1 MKRKNDI
8 NESTLRDTAKLLFPA
23 GTVIV
28 LDYMD
33 DPQPVPEGTRGVVKF
48 VDDAGQIHVKWE
60 NGSSL
65 AVIPGVDRFH
75 SV

>member
-1 MKRKNDI
+1 MERKNDI
-8 NESTLRDTAKLLFPA
+8 NEATLRDTAKLLFPA
-23 GTVIV
+23 GTAIV

-33 DPQPVPEGTRGVVKF
+33 DPQPIPEGTRGVVKF

-65 AVIPGVDRFH
+65 AVIPGLDRFH
-75 SV
+75 SA